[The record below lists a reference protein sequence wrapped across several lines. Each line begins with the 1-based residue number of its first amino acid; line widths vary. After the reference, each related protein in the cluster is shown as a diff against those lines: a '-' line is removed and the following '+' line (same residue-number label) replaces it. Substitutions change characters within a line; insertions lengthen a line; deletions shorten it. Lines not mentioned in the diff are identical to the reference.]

1 MTNKHHPMF
10 TINNYFE
17 KVKGIDRHKLP
28 ENLQEVYD
36 FVKEVTDN
44 HSTWDYYHSDMDI
57 KATVDQYLAN
67 LSNLPAKPTAPKKA
81 PAKKAT
87 AAVSEAT
94 AYEIAKKFIYSS
106 VMNGQS
112 VAQINKSMMGS
123 GNDRF
128 HAYVLKN
135 YIHVTQVA
143 QQKVA
148 FKFPLQKVYNEI
160 LAEKPAPA
168 PKKVPAKKAAPK
180 PKTAP
185 RKRIDNSNAQPVEKI
200 EEEVRFIKRY
210 ILMHDKVKTDT
221 QLLNFINALQK
232 AILEKRIRKT
242 SPYAS
247 QISYMQENLIRVY
260 NKMGKSIHVKISEDT
275 LTEFMAIAGSEKI
288 RLSVAYM
295 KRYMGIQGK
304 QITKDKAER
313 LYNLIAGAINKR
325 KLPAN
330 DPYMERM
337 KKVLQ
342 SLRTFMKSAK
352 KTDTL
357 HIHQAVLNGIHDAL
371 NGCGCGC
378 GGKKCGHG
386 GLHGLELPEN
396 AQQALP
402 PDAVVNSMDFAKMQ
416 FKTLGFT
423 GKWLELIGD
432 PSGNFTAMVFGKP
445 KMGKSYLCIDF
456 ASYLA
461 QNHGKVLYVAKEEG
475 LDYTLQ
481 EKLKASIHPNLFV
494 TGELQADLSP
504 YDFIFLDSVSRLG
517 LTPDQLRSLKA
528 QYPNQS
534 FIYVFQSTKEGGFR
548 GENSFQ
554 HDVDVVIEV
563 PEKGKAVQMGRFNQG
578 GNADIFM
585 CK

>member
-1 MTNKHHPMF
+1 MF
-10 TINNYFE
+10 TVKNYFE
-17 KVKGIDRHKLP
+17 RIKEVDVKKLP
-28 ENLQEVYD
+28 AKLKERYE
-36 FVKEVTDN
+36 FVKEVTQN
-44 HSTWDYYHSDMDI
+44 HTSWEYYHADNEI
-57 KATVDQYLAN
+57 KATVEQYLAN
-67 LSNLPAKPTAPKKA
+67 LSNAIDKSTEKNPKAVPANPTSVSEETAREVAKQLIRVYAKRGETVPQLNNSHLGHSDGKFDAHIRSGKIHINALKGAKVNFTFSLQQIYDEVIAEHPQPAAKP
-81 PAKKAT
+81 
-87 AAVSEAT
+87 
-94 AYEIAKKFIYSS
+94 
-106 VMNGQS
+106 
-112 VAQINKSMMGS
+112 
-123 GNDRF
+123 
-128 HAYVLKN
+128 
-135 YIHVTQVA
+135 
-143 QQKVA
+143 
-148 FKFPLQKVYNEI
+148 
-160 LAEKPAPA
+160 
-168 PKKVPAKKAAPK
+168 KKAAPK
-180 PKTAP
+180 AAKQPAAKTRRAKVDTS
-185 RKRIDNSNAQPVEKI
+185 RAKPVEKI
-200 EEEVRFIKRY
+200 EEEIRFIKRF
-210 ILMHDKVKTDT
+210 ILLHDKEKTHT
-221 QLLNFINALQK
+221 QILNFINALQK
-232 AILEKRIRKT
+232 AILEKRIRKV

-247 QISYMQENLIRVY
+247 QITYIQDSLIKTY
-260 NKMGKSIHVKISEDT
+260 NKMGNSTHIKINDVT
-275 LTEFMAIAGSEKI
+275 LMELMAIAGSEKV

-295 KRYMGIQGK
+295 KRYIGIQGK
-304 QITKDKAER
+304 HITKEKAAR
-313 LYNLIAGAINKR
+313 LYNLIAGAINKK

-378 GGKKCGHG
+378 GGKKCDQST
-386 GLHGLELPEN
+386 LHGLEMPGEN
-396 AQQALP
+396 QQILP
-402 PDAVVNSMDFAKMQ
+402 PDAVVNSMDFAKME

-481 EKLKASIHPNLFV
+481 EKLNAAKHPNLFV

-517 LTPDQLRSLKA
+517 LTSEQLRSLKV
-528 QYPNQS
+528 QYPTKS
-534 FIYVFQSTKEGGFR
+534 FIYVFQSTKQGNFR

-578 GNADIFM
+578 GSVPIFDTVL
-585 CK
+585 